1 MSIPLDRLYH
11 YIENIAKEV
20 RGDDVIIYRF
30 YPHGSKKID
39 DLNPTHFVTPTDRFI
54 LPSVYC
60 NDQEPLNYDF
70 YNNQNTLISGTNPMD
85 FVSQAQRA
93 NIPIMFSN
101 LRRRYF
107 DIYDQSM
114 VLHSEQRSANV
125 EIYKQNQFIPVYY
138 WSHALIALDWFRFA
152 QHTNFQKIEN
162 PNKFLIYNRAW
173 SGTREY
179 RLKFAD
185 LLIEHN
191 LIDHC
196 QTSVGLT
203 DNSIHYT
210 DHQYTNTQWKPTHC
224 LEQYFESNSTTSC
237 YSADFDIEDYNCT
250 DFEVVL
256 ETLFDDQ
263 RLHLTEKSLRPIA
276 CGQSFI
282 LCATHGSLKYLHSYG
297 FKTFGD
303 IIDESYDN
311 IEDPYQRMLAIIH
324 TMKSIAGW
332 SEAQRNSNMQKIQ
345 EITEYNRKYFFSNE
359 FFNLV
364 VSELKNNL
372 THAFVE
378 LETTN
383 TSKNFIDLRKQ
394 LSQNLENRAIL
405 TKKGNK
411 DKHQVL
417 RLARKYYNRYLKT
430 LNK

>member
-30 YPHGSKKID
+30 YPHGSKKIE
-39 DLNPTHFVTPTDRFI
+39 DLNPTHFVTPTNRFI
-54 LPSVYC
+54 LPSIYC

-70 YNNQNTLISGTNPMD
+70 YDNQITLISGDNPVD
-85 FVSQAQRA
+85 FIPQVKRA
-93 NIPIMFSN
+93 NIPILFSN
-101 LRRRYF
+101 LRRRYN
-107 DIYDQSM
+107 DIYDQAL
-114 VLHSEQRSANV
+114 VLHSEQRSADA
-125 EIYKQNQFIPVYY
+125 ERYKQNQFIPVYY
-138 WSHALIALDWFRFA
+138 WSHALIALDWFRYA
-152 QHTNFQKIEN
+152 QHHVFQKT
-162 PNKFLIYNRAW
+162 KKSKTFLIYNRAW
-173 SGTREY
+173 AGTREY

-191 LIDHC
+191 LIDYC
-196 QTSVGLT
+196 QTSVGIN
-203 DNSIHYT
+203 DGDIHYT
-210 DHQYTNTQWKPTHC
+210 THRYTNTQWKPTHC
-224 LEQYFESNSTTSC
+224 LEHYFESNNTTSC
-237 YSADFDIEDYNCT
+237 YSADFDVEDYNCT

-276 CGQSFI
+276 CGHPFI
-282 LCATHGSLKYLHSYG
+282 LCATHGSLQYLRAYG

-303 IIDESYDN
+303 VIDESYDN
-311 IEDPYQRMLAIIH
+311 IEDPYQRMMAVIRV
-324 TMKSIAGW
+324 MKSIADW
-332 SEAQRNSNMQKIQ
+332 SESQRNLNIQKIQ
-345 EITEYNRKYFFSNE
+345 EIVSYNRQHFFSNE

-364 VSELKNNL
+364 VDELKNNL
-372 THAFVE
+372 SQAFVE

-394 LSQNLENRAIL
+394 LAQNLENRAVL

-411 DKHQVL
+411 DKHRVL